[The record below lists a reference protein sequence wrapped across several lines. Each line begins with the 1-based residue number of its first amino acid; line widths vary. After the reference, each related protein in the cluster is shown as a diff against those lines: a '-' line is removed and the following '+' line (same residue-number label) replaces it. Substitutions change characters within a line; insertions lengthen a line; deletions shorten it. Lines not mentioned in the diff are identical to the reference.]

1 MDKIS
6 NFLVVKPPSSLT
18 GEPAASG
25 RFEEAEL
32 DEEVIHEA
40 RFGSFYELDV
50 LHEDKVTDNWV
61 AVLDQ
66 LESQATKQTL
76 GESGTI
82 GGQLNSAEASEIHP
96 ILHKDENAS
105 QVGLARANVTEK
117 YTHLI
122 PEQEKKYEIFR
133 QKIQHQNQYFYGT
146 SGEGQFSG
154 ANKRQGVGSHA
165 QGGAGKI
172 GYSARATESL
182 AGVAENV
189 HSESHGRYISATPVY
204 IRATPVNVA
213 NSKTQPILDST
224 TTDVGGGAPLIGQS
238 AGETTPQ
245 RSVTDSTLSVSTH
258 ANTSALSKQ
267 IVSIISSRDSETL
280 IEVALDPPE
289 LGRITIEF
297 EGRQG
302 ALNRAI
308 LSAESSVTID
318 LIRRNLDVLVRELS
332 IANLGS
338 LDLEMRDFNSDH
350 AKRPPLHTYQHAH
363 SDDDNLSEMSIISI
377 PFSGS
382 GRLDIRR

>member
-1 MDKIS
+1 MGRKNFMDKVS
-6 NFLVVKPPSSLT
+6 NFLVVKPLSSLT
-18 GEPAASG
+18 GEPAESG

-32 DEEVIHEA
+32 DEEVNHA
-40 RFGSFYELDV
+40 ACFGSFYELDI
-50 LHEDKVTDNWV
+50 LHDDKVTDNWV

-66 LESQATKQTL
+66 LEFQATKQTL

-82 GGQLNSAEASEIHP
+82 DGQLNSVEASEIQS
-96 ILHKDENAS
+96 ILYEDENA
-105 QVGLARANVTEK
+105 
-117 YTHLI
+117 
-122 PEQEKKYEIFR
+122 
-133 QKIQHQNQYFYGT
+133 
-146 SGEGQFSG
+146 
-154 ANKRQGVGSHA
+154 
-165 QGGAGKI
+165 
-172 GYSARATESL
+172 
-182 AGVAENV
+182 
-189 HSESHGRYISATPVY
+189 HSESHGRYISATHDY

-213 NSKTQPILDST
+213 DSQTQPILDST
-224 TTDVGGGAPLIGQS
+224 TTDAGGGAPFVGQS
-238 AGETTPQ
+238 AGEITPQ

-267 IVSIISSRDSETL
+267 IVAIISSRDSETL

-297 EGRQG
+297 EGSQG

-308 LSAESSVTID
+308 LSAESPVTID
-318 LIRRNLDVLVRELS
+318 LIRRNLDVLARELS

-350 AKRPPLHTYQHAH
+350 AKKPPLHTYQHAH

-377 PFSGS
+377 PFGGN